1 MDIRNSITMGIIDS
15 TPVVQFNTLF
25 AGGISGFA
33 SAELLG
39 DIAATESSAAN
50 YCPLP
55 EYCRIEDKH
64 LYLAG
69 ILK

>member
-1 MDIRNSITMGIIDS
+1 MDIRNNTTLGIIDS

-25 AGGISGFA
+25 AGGISSFA
-33 SAELLG
+33 SAELLD
-39 DIAATESSAAN
+39 DIARTELSEAN

-64 LYLAG
+64 LYLVG